1 MESLNNE
8 EEEGGFLRLGDTRGS
23 SVARKSKSRHGAIDN
38 LILDDEATRPIEEFH
53 EKVKDLGIKQKELTE
68 NI

>member
-8 EEEGGFLRLGDTRGS
+8 EEEGGFLRLGDTRSS

-53 EKVKDLGIKQKELTE
+53 EKSDLGIKQKELTE